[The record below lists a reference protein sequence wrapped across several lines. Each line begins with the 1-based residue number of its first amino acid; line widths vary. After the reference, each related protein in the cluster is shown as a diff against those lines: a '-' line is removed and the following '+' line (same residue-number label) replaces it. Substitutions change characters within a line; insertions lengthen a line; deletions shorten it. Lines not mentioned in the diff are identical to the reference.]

1 MNLQETKMLL
11 AVINSMYPSWN
22 PPNKDMTAKVWHM
35 ALENYDYHEIEESLK
50 IHFQNDTKGF
60 PPMPGNLI
68 APIVEKRMSAVAP
81 NESEAWSKVLEALG
95 DSIYHS
101 TARFRELPPLVQQAV
116 GSAYVLTTWAQ
127 MESEDLEVVHS
138 NFNRAYRSLA
148 EQASRENATTGAIPS
163 PVPEIEQ
170 RFDTSHLIEEKR
182 PEKTEEEKAEL
193 YRWLEMQRGNVNGV

>member
-1 MNLQETKMLL
+1 MNRDETKKLFAYIGTL
-11 AVINSMYPSWN
+11 YPN
-22 PPNKDMTAKVWHM
+22 FTKDLTSEKIDIWTDV
-35 ALENYDYHEIEESLK
+35 LSDFEYSDIVFSLREYART
-50 IHFQNDTKGF
+50 NTTGF
-60 PPMPGNLI
+60 APVPGQLI
-68 APIVEKRMSAVAP
+68 APLVEKRMSAVAP

-101 TARFRELPPLVQQAV
+101 AARFRELPPLVQQAV

-170 RFDTSHLIEEKR
+170 RFDTSHLIEEKH

-193 YRWLEMQRGNVNGV
+193 YRWYEMQKGEK

>member
-1 MNLQETKMLL
+1 MQLEETMKIMML
-11 AVINSMYPSWN
+11 IDSMYQNWKPGQIEALV
-22 PPNKDMTAKVWHM
+22 DIWH
-35 ALENYDYHEIEESLK
+35 ETFKNYTYKEIYGSLMDFYK
-50 IHFQNDTKGF
+50 RDTKGF

-101 TARFRELPPLVQQAV
+101 AARFRELPPLVQQAV